1 MMATRKQFI
10 SYFRVSTDKQGA
22 SGLGLEAQKEA
33 VSRYLASRGAGA
45 EQPIAEYTEIESGKR
60 HSNRPQLLAALAH
73 CRKLKATLVIARLDR
88 LARNVH
94 FVSGLME
101 TGVPFVA
108 ADMPEATPFMLHIY
122 AAVGEQEALAI
133 SQRTKVALAAAKARG
148 TVLGNARWQES
159 ISAARSARGLM
170 PPTPAV
176 QDMMR
181 KLRSEGQTLRAIAAH
196 LNQLGLRTPQGSLWY
211 ASTVRPHVSTP
222 GRLMVAK
229 VS

>member
-1 MMATRKQFI
+1 MATKKHFI
-10 SYFRVSTDKQGA
+10 SYYRVSTDKQGV
-22 SGLGLEAQKEA
+22 SGLGLAAQKEA
-33 VSRYLASRGAGA
+33 VGRYLASRSAGA

-73 CRKLKATLVIARLDR
+73 CKKLKATLVIARLDR

-108 ADMPEATPFMLHIY
+108 ADMPEATPFMLHVY

-148 TVLGNARWQES
+148 TALGNPRWQES
-159 ISAARSARGLM
+159 LGAARAAKGLL
-170 PPTPAV
+170 PPAPAV
-176 QDMMR
+176 MKMMR
-181 KLRSEGQTLRAIAAH
+181 KLRVEGQPLRAIADH
-196 LNQLGLRTPQGSLWY
+196 LNQLGLRTPQGSAWY
-211 ASTVRPHVSTP
+211 ASTVRGALRSRAPFCTS
-222 GRLMVAK
+222 VA
-229 VS
+229 